1 MYFLN
6 RFLICFCSLFVCSGH
21 TNHCSNGHM
30 QKGKIQ
36 NLLRSFNFS
45 LKVILSFTAIHGDA
59 FRAINRGNEASK
71 EKKTHS
77 NSTRKSSLTLVSLRF
92 RASVVMFYQKTNL
105 LTVTN
110 HYSLPTSGVKV
121 VGSFSSTFLSL
132 NKQVY
137 CSVLSWQFKQP
148 VKVQVKQFAKR
159 KSRFFYRPISPICYF
174 I

>member
-1 MYFLN
+1 M
-6 RFLICFCSLFVCSGH
+6 I
-21 TNHCSNGHM
+21 HCGALEQN
-30 QKGKIQ
+30 IQ
-36 NLLRSFNFS
+36 IREFYTISPV
-45 LKVILSFTAIHGDA
+45 K
-59 FRAINRGNEASK
+59 SK
-71 EKKTHS
+71 ETKTHS
-77 NSTRKSSLTLVSLRF
+77 NSPRKSSLTLVSLRF

-159 KSRFFYRPISPICYF
+159 KSRFFF
-174 I
+174 IGGLAQSVILSNSKAMLNSWSCKSKHGQCVVSRRKQFKSYVLCL